1 MGVSRGNLG
10 MMVHRHL
17 LLMMLLGLVMWDYA
31 PIVACLLQS
40 LEVIDALLHHLVMV
54 VLLGRIAP
62 LVLLLL

>member
-1 MGVSRGNLG
+1 M
-10 MMVHRHL
+10 HRHL